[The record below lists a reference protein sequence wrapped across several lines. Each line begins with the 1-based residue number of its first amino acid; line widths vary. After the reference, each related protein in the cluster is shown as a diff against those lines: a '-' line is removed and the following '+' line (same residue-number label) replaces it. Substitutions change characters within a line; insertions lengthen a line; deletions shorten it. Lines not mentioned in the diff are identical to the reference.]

1 MDYLVKIDNISLL
14 LDKSGYPDLAQ
25 KIKQLRDGASVGSEL
40 LMSVT
45 HELLQIIG
53 VSVEI
58 EELIGNDVLELKDY
72 CWSIGLMVK

>member
-1 MDYLVKIDNISLL
+1 MDYLLKIENISLL

-25 KIKQLRDGASVGSEL
+25 KIKQLGDGASVGSEL

-53 VSVEI
+53 VSVTI
-58 EELIGNDVLELKDY
+58 ESLIGNDVLELRDY